1 MFAVPDNTVAL
12 AENPA
17 LRHPA
22 RVAAAYATDR
32 SRWRHLLRYD
42 ADERFAVLVDRT
54 EVDEIWLMSWLP
66 GQQAP
71 RHDHGD
77 TSGAFTVVTGE
88 LTELVLRPNAV
99 DDAEPEVN
107 RLGIGQARA
116 FGPGY
121 AHQVRND
128 GPDPAVSV
136 HVYRFGGRTVRP
148 YASSEDAAKR
158 GSAG

>member
-17 LRHPA
+17 LRHPV
-22 RVAAAYATDR
+22 RVAVAYAADR
-32 SRWRHLLRYD
+32 ASWAPLLRYD

-54 EVDEIWLMSWLP
+54 EHDEIWLMSWLP
-66 GQQAP
+66 GQSTL

-77 TSGAFTVVTGE
+77 TSGAFTLVSGS
-88 LTELVLRPNAV
+88 LTETVHRPNAV
-99 DDAEPEVN
+99 DGLTAEVHSL
-107 RLGIGQARA
+107 RVGQSRV

-128 GPDPAVSV
+128 GPDPAVSL
-136 HVYRFGGRTVRP
+136 HVYRFGGRTIRP
-148 YASSEDAAKR
+148 YGDPER
-158 GSAG
+158 GQRRLT